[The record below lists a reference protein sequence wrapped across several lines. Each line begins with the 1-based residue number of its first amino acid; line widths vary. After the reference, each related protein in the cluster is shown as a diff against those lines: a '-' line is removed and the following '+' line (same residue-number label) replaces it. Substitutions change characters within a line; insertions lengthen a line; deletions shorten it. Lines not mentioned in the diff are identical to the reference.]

1 MVKAFIDKSEGRLYP
16 SQFEFDNA
24 NLTNLTSRSNSDY
37 MSDDPDVAKT
47 MIGMTL
53 AFYTGLIQIVFAVL
67 HVGFVT
73 KYLSDV
79 IVAAFTTG
87 AAYHIVVSQL
97 NTLLGIQIHAPD
109 TPFKITAVI

>member
-1 MVKAFIDKSEGRLYP
+1 MLRVLVKKIILLYYKI
-16 SQFEFDNA
+16 F
-24 NLTNLTSRSNSDY
+24 
-37 MSDDPDVAKT
+37 
-47 MIGMTL
+47 
-53 AFYTGLIQIVFAVL
+53 FAIF

-97 NTLLGIQIHAPD
+97 PLLLGLKVKPPEIP
-109 TPFKITAVI
+109 TKIIGVCIFIIFTFDFNLF